1 MVKKK
6 PAAWNDSV
14 QTSARTVYVDDSS
27 PEGKDRTNKR
37 LTGSKF
43 LETLPLIT
51 SGDLKSGRD
60 EGVQIIPEELR
71 TSSLEGSAL
80 SKTFEDYRH
89 NL

>member
-1 MVKKK
+1 M
-6 PAAWNDSV
+6 
-14 QTSARTVYVDDSS
+14 
-27 PEGKDRTNKR
+27 
-37 LTGSKF
+37 
-43 LETLPLIT
+43 ETLPLIT

-89 NL
+89 NLQTGSMALVNDGNSIQNTTHANNS

>member
-1 MVKKK
+1 M
-6 PAAWNDSV
+6 
-14 QTSARTVYVDDSS
+14 
-27 PEGKDRTNKR
+27 
-37 LTGSKF
+37 
-43 LETLPLIT
+43 ETLPLIT
-51 SGDLKSGRD
+51 SGDLKSGLD